1 MSSYLINPAEIS
13 NIYNAFDIAYNL
25 LERNPIIQKVE
36 SLSPQFP
43 IEDQMKKIASADFLI
58 HVLTNDPERSEYF
71 RQSPPKGIRTNVFI
85 TDISKTLIVAKS
97 ITTKDCPETLTK
109 KFTSHRIRS

>member
-1 MSSYLINPAEIS
+1 MSSYLINPPEIS

-58 HVLTNDPERSEYF
+58 HVLTNDPERSGNF
-71 RQSPPKGIRTNVFI
+71 RQSPPKGIRTNFFFI
-85 TDISKTLIVAKS
+85 TDISKTS
-97 ITTKDCPETLTK
+97 ISEI
-109 KFTSHRIRS
+109 S